1 MKIAEIQW
9 DDATIAT
16 NDISLKK
23 ARKLKPCKRS
33 TVGYLIA
40 VNDDCIIL
48 STDRF
53 KNGKEISAPMVIPI
67 GMITDW
73 WVFE

>member
-1 MKIAEIQW
+1 MKIAEIEW
-9 DDATIAT
+9 DDAWIDTD
-16 NDISLKK
+16 DISLKK

-40 VNDDCIIL
+40 VTDDCVIL
-48 STDRF
+48 STDKF
-53 KNGKEISAPMVIPI
+53 KKGKEVSAPMVIPV

-73 WVFE
+73 WIFE